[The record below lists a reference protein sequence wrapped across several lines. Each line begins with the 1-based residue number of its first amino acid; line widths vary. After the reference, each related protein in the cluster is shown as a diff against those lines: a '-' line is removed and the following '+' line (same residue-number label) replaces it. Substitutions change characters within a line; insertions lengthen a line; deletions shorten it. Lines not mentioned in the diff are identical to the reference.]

1 MLAGHMRLSLVVPA
15 YNERPRLS
23 RSLELLSAHLARSG
37 HRDAEVIVVDDGS
50 TDGTADLVREWCA
63 RWPALQLIQLPTNQG
78 KGAAVRAGV
87 LASRGEVVGF
97 ADADL
102 SAPIEQLELLL
113 ADLEDADIAI
123 VSRALPGTRLERR
136 QSRPRET
143 MGKLYALLAQLLVI
157 RGVPDAQCGLKL
169 YRGAL
174 GRDLFRRSRE
184 SGVLFDTEVIAMAA
198 QRGLRVSQRP
208 ALWRH
213 DPDSRLHFGLS
224 GSIGVAIALLRL
236 KLRHRILLAVRV
248 QGPVRSYERSPAYPQ
263 AIQVSGTKV

>member
-1 MLAGHMRLSLVVPA
+1 MRLSLVIPA
-15 YNERPRLS
+15 YNERERLV
-23 RSLELLSAHLARSG
+23 RSLELLSAHFARAG

-50 TDGTADLVREWCA
+50 TDGTADLVRDWRA
-63 RWPALQLIQLPTNQG
+63 RWPALQLIQLPMNQG

-87 LASRGEVVGF
+87 LASRGDVVGF

-113 ADLEDADIAI
+113 ADLEDAEIAI
-123 VSRALPGTRLERR
+123 VSRALPGTRLEVR

-157 RGVPDAQCGLKL
+157 RGVPDAQCGLKA
-169 YRGAL
+169 YRGPL
-174 GRDLFRRSRE
+174 GRELFALSKE
-184 SGVLFDTEVIAMAA
+184 TGVLFDTEILALAA
-198 QRGLRVSQRP
+198 RRGARVSQRP

-224 GSIGVAIALLRL
+224 GSIGIAIALLRL
-236 KLRHRILLAVRV
+236 KLRHRILLAVHVR
-248 QGPVRSYERSPAYPQ
+248 GPIRSYERSPAYPQ
-263 AIQVSGTKV
+263 AIPVSGTKA